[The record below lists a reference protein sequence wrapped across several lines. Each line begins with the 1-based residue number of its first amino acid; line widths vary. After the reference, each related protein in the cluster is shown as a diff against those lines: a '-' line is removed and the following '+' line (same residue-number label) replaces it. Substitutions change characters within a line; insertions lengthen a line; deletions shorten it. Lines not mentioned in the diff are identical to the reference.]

1 MDIIEDIIMAS
12 SIVLETGD
20 IALHDPIELSDFS
33 VVASYNW
40 LDEPQP
46 TILVPGIPPI
56 WSPPSDVPG
65 LIPDSGTRYVDQN
78 KDRMPNSPFEPLIY
92 AVQAH
97 RPDFDFSAVHIM
109 TDRRSIRQLYGFIE
123 GNQKGFVFG
132 IEVVGDTMIFTRDE
146 PQSRE
151 TIPANKFFG
160 YRQSF
165 EEAYTKLHPVAQ
177 GSTSHH
183 RLITYTL
190 GGFQFLVRS
199 GTDGYLSSVAG
210 DLPVP
215 ASNSHNSEDAF
226 TKNIKNLSLNKG
238 LSSTFTTLP
247 TDKLLVKK
255 GGFDI
260 AQAAV
265 FELSTHGAA
274 KPSITESKMADLYF
288 AQTHCFVEASF
299 RSSGPWHDLAS
310 QRARFNDINIQDV
323 TQSTQRWE
331 NDHQEE
337 LRKLIDLLKQ
347 IASSAR
353 ALGCPTIINYTG
365 GEKLRLEGVGGRQMP
380 TLPGKFQS
388 LFLKT

>member
-1 MDIIEDIIMAS
+1 MTS
-12 SIVLETGD
+12 SIVLKAGD
-20 IALHDPIELSDFS
+20 SAHHNSMKLSNFS

-46 TILVPGIPPI
+46 TILVPGLPPI
-56 WSPPSDVPG
+56 WSPPSDVPS
-65 LIPDSGTRYVDQN
+65 LKPDTGTRYVDQN
-78 KDRMPNSPFEPLIY
+78 KDRMPNSPLEPLVY
-92 AVQAH
+92 AIQAH
-97 RPDFDFSAVHIM
+97 RPDFDFSAVDIV
-109 TDRRSIRQLYGFIE
+109 TDRRSIRQLYGFIS
-123 GNQKGFVFG
+123 GDKKGFVFG
-132 IEVVGDTMIFTRDE
+132 IEVVGETMIFTRDE

-151 TIPANKFFG
+151 TMPPNTFIG

-210 DLPVP
+210 NSPVP
-215 ASNSHNSEDAF
+215 ASNSHNCEDGF
-226 TKNIKNLSLNKG
+226 TKNIKTLSLNKY
-238 LSSTFTTLP
+238 LPSTLTAFP
-247 TDKLLVKK
+247 TDQLLVKK

-265 FELSTHGAA
+265 FELSTHAA
-274 KPSITESKMADLYF
+274 ATPSIAESKMVDLYF

-299 RSSGPWHDLAS
+299 RSSGPRHDLAS

-323 TQSTQRWE
+323 TQSSQRWE
-331 NDHQEE
+331 TDHQEE
-337 LRKLIDLLKQ
+337 LRRLIHLLDQ

-353 ALGCPTIINYTG
+353 ALGCPTIVNYTG
-365 GEKLRLEGVGGRQMP
+365 GEGLRLEGVGDRQMP